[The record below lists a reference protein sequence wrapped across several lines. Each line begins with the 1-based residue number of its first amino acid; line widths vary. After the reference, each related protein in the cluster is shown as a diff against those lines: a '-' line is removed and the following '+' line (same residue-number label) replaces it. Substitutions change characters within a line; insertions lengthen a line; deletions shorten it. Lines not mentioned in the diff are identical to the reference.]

1 LTVYDY
7 TSNKESSCD
16 LGVPNDHDLIQFTN
30 MVAMVIQ
37 RQRQRVTMQ
46 SQPNGA
52 EILTEA
58 HKIITKDR
66 NSLYGPV
73 TEDYAKV
80 IKIFAGI
87 TGIQLSMADALL
99 FMVSVKLARLS
110 TNLEHNRLHYDTLL
124 DTLGY
129 LALLNVAK
137 DELPFPQTIS
147 DRS

>member
-1 LTVYDY
+1 
-7 TSNKESSCD
+7 
-16 LGVPNDHDLIQFTN
+16 
-30 MVAMVIQ
+30 
-37 RQRQRVTMQ
+37 MQ

-52 EILTEA
+52 DILTEA

-87 TGIQLSMADALL
+87 TSIQLSMADALL

>member
-1 LTVYDY
+1 
-7 TSNKESSCD
+7 
-16 LGVPNDHDLIQFTN
+16 
-30 MVAMVIQ
+30 
-37 RQRQRVTMQ
+37 MQ

-52 EILTEA
+52 DILTEA

-66 NSLYGPV
+66 NALYGPV

-147 DRS
+147 DRP